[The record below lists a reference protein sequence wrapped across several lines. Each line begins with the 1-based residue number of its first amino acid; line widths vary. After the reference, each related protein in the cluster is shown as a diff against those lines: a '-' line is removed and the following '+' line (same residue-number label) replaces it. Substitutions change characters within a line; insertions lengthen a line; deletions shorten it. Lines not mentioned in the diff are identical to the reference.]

1 MNLRNFVSASS
12 RRQALEAELNV
23 KLSNIGSFSF
33 DENIA
38 STKNCENMIGGAQL
52 PIGIAGP
59 LKVNNKEFFLPLA
72 TTEGA
77 LVASVSRGC
86 KAISE
91 SGGATA
97 ITYRV

>member
-12 RRQALEAELNV
+12 RRQSLESELNV

-52 PIGIAGP
+52 PIGVAGP
-59 LKVNNKEFFLPLA
+59 LKINGESFNGQVYIPLA

-77 LVASVSRGC
+77 LVASVNRGC
-86 KAISE
+86 KAITE
-91 SGGATA
+91 SGGVTS
-97 ITYRV
+97 

>member
-23 KLSNIGSFSF
+23 KLSNIGFFSF
-33 DENIA
+33 DEKIA

-72 TTEGA
+72 A
-77 LVASVSRGC
+77 
-86 KAISE
+86 KK
-91 SGGATA
+91 
-97 ITYRV
+97 